1 MSMFG
6 DYKAYKT
13 YEPAYASWKNRRD
26 IKEAKRLEYLKRH
39 PNEISKEDIQRG
51 QTIIRAIDIMD
62 EYSQKRAEDMEVAT
76 QSAMG
81 LALEFLTLTGAGL
94 GFFLGNLKPVKQF
107 LSKILKNQTNKKTP
121 AFILSIIPTIFG
133 GILGTVASFPL
144 QAWAAKAEVSASRKG
159 RFEAM
164 RKELN
169 NPNGFA
175 ILTEEQIE
183 EAKEKSKQIQLE
195 EDKSKNQLKSK
206 LKDILGI
213 ESLKALAGES
223 KEYKQQKRAFEAE
236 LLETQ
241 SHLNDKMSEKEI
253 ENAKKDQQL
262 LTKLVEK
269 IDIASQDYAENAEL
283 AADTATSVV
292 LGASFLVDFAI
303 TKLMSAC
310 KVKSADK
317 ISAATKIA
325 GLLLSLGTAIIGAQV
340 SKQASRV
347 GRFKVKQELI
357 KNPENFVY
365 VDDEKIANI
374 KDFEL
379 TQKKK
384 EGIFSFLKNAYKNN
398 KEFEKYK
405 KTTAKDEK
413 RFYKAVETLKLSDEQ
428 LKDAK
433 VLQRNA
439 FRTFNKVDENS
450 QKYSENIE
458 ALGQAIMYP
467 ISLISSGIGMA
478 IGLPII
484 ARKTKNSVQQVQN
497 FAKYMGIVLLSTV
510 PTILINAYNTKEQK
524 KASRVA
530 DMLAINE
537 MQDYRTFK

>member
-39 PNEISKEDIQRG
+39 LNEISKEDIQRG

-81 LALEFLTLTGAGL
+81 LALEFLTLTGDGL

-121 AFILSIIPTIFG
+121 AFILSIIPTIVG

-175 ILTEEQIE
+175 ILTEEQIK

-347 GRFKVKQELI
+347 GRFKVKQELM

>member
-13 YEPAYASWKNRRD
+13 YEPAYASWKNSRD

-121 AFILSIIPTIFG
+121 AFILSIIPTIVG

-175 ILTEEQIE
+175 ILTEEQIK

-195 EDKSKNQLKSK
+195 EDKSQNQLKSK

-213 ESLKALAGES
+213 ESLKALAGEG

-374 KDFEL
+374 KDFKL

-398 KEFEKYK
+398 KEFKKYK

-428 LKDAK
+428 LRDAK
-433 VLQRNA
+433 ILQRNA

>member
-121 AFILSIIPTIFG
+121 AFILSIIPTIVG

-175 ILTEEQIE
+175 ILTEEQIK

-253 ENAKKDQQL
+253 KNAKKDQQL

-433 VLQRNA
+433 ILQRNA

>member
-133 GILGTVASFPL
+133 GRLGTVASFPL

-175 ILTEEQIE
+175 ILTEEQIK

-223 KEYKQQKRAFEAE
+223 KKYKQQKRAFEAE

-347 GRFKVKQELI
+347 GRFKVKQELM

-374 KDFEL
+374 KDFKL